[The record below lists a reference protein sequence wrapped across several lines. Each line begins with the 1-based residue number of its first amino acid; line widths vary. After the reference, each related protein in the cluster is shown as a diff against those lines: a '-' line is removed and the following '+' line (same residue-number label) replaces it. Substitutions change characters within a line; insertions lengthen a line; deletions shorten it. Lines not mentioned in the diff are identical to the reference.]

1 MSVPKARK
9 PKTHITLTQRD
20 ITRIREEATA
30 RALVLAT
37 AYLMD
42 DMDYDEDRLRDFWD
56 GVARYADAID
66 TKLISINTVTQL
78 IEEHTGLSLGAWK

>member
-42 DMDYDEDRLRDFWD
+42 DMDYDEDRLLDFWD

-78 IEEHTGLSLGAWK
+78 IEEHPGLSLGAWK

>member
-9 PKTHITLTQRD
+9 PKTHVTLTQKD

-42 DMDYDEDRLRDFWD
+42 EMDYDEDRLIGFWE
-56 GVARYADAID
+56 GVSRYAKAID
-66 TKLISINTVTQL
+66 TKIISLRTVTRI
-78 IEEHTGLSLGAWK
+78 IEDHTGLTLGAWK

>member
-9 PKTHITLTQRD
+9 PKTHVTLTQKD
-20 ITRIREEATA
+20 IMKIREEATA

-42 DMDYDEDRLRDFWD
+42 DMDYDEDRLLDFWD
-56 GVARYADAID
+56 GVARYANAID
-66 TKLISINTVTQL
+66 TKLISIRTVTDL
-78 IEEHTGLSLGAWK
+78 IEEHTGLSLGAWR